1 MRYLIIPVSG
11 TIESQ
16 ENEIQ
21 KQRKELFS
29 CKMADLIHR
38 CSATKGSGFSCT
50 AIIAPDGFRCYRHQ
64 QVLNRKSPRD
74 FITDEVVY
82 RKNRMFRFTRDM
94 PIVDIDEYMDLRN
107 SIRHWYGNALFVF
120 RNMTDTQITNLLAQ
134 RGRWYI
140 RGHPE
145 PIDEHGVVV
154 PHPAPPA
161 HVQPPPGTE
170 LGQFAAD
177 KQNVHRK
184 ATVDQTVEIVKR
196 VLKIPVPP
204 EYRWNL
210 DTLSKTPGEIIV
222 YCKLTPIAGSTM
234 TLKYSSD
241 DDVYELGR
249 GIYGKVLDSVWQYV
263 SKSDDKESMCAILKQ
278 ELQDN
283 IGMCAQGNLS
293 RLCNVLAG
301 YMEGVEDI
309 ESQAEKLG
317 RLIPPLMDIVD
328 VTERIKQAK
337 RVLED
342 VGLPTTEWNDW
353 LDPLNE

>member
-1 MRYLIIPVSG
+1 LYTDICDQISEWFV
-11 TIESQ
+11 
-16 ENEIQ
+16 
-21 KQRKELFS
+21 
-29 CKMADLIHR
+29 
-38 CSATKGSGFSCT
+38 T
-50 AIIAPDGFRCYRHQ
+50 A
-64 QVLNRKSPRD
+64 
-74 FITDEVVY
+74 
-82 RKNRMFRFTRDM
+82 
-94 PIVDIDEYMDLRN
+94 LR
-107 SIRHWYGNALFVF
+107 VF
-120 RNMTDTQITNLLAQ
+120 HNMTDAQLTNLLAQ
-134 RGRWYI
+134 RGKWFI

-145 PIDEHGVVV
+145 PIDEFGAVV
-154 PHPAPPA
+154 PQPAPP
-161 HVQPPPGTE
+161 VPIQPPPGTE

-177 KQNVHRK
+177 KQNIHRK

-222 YCKLTPIAGSTM
+222 HCKLTPIAGSTM

-301 YMEGVEDI
+301 YMEGIEDV
-309 ESQAEKLG
+309 ESQSEKLG
-317 RLIPPLMDIVD
+317 RLIPPLMEIED
-328 VTERIKQAK
+328 VTQRIEAAK

-342 VGLPTTEWNDW
+342 VGLPTTEWDNW
-353 LDPLNE
+353 LEALKV